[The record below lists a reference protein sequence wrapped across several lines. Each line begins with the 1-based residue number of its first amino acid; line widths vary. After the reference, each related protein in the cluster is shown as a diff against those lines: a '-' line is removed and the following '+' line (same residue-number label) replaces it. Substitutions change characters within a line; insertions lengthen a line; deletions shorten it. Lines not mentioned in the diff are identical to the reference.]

1 MAFVALG
8 VLGLIGLMLLT
19 KLFVA
24 ANPAALAQGVRWA
37 GLGVAALVVGTLAIR
52 GQIEFAGF
60 LLPVVYALARGWQ
73 QEAGELDLPAYRERA
88 DDQRRNAEAGPAHAL
103 RERRRIGRDEQLGEQ
118 HQADQPEH
126 AERDERHLGSAI
138 QLVGEA
144 QRDAAAA
151 AREI

>member
-60 LLPVVYALARGWQ
+60 LLPVVYALARGWLPRWLPGGGGGWGG
-73 QEAGELDLPAYRERA
+73 AGRA
-88 DDQRRNAEAGPAHAL
+88 AGPTPGQASSIHTDFLELTLDHDTGAL
-103 RERRRIGRDEQLGEQ
+103 SG
-118 HQADQPEH
+118 A
-126 AERDERHLGSAI
+126 
-138 QLVGEA
+138 
-144 QRDAAAA
+144 
-151 AREI
+151 